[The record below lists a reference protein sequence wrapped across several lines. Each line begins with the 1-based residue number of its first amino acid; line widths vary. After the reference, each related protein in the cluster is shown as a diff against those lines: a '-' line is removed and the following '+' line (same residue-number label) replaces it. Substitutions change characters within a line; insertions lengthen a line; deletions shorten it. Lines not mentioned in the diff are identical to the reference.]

1 MAKPT
6 GNIYEEVCGH
16 FLVARLSVR
25 GIFERSVVW
34 IYRFSEKDGA
44 SGLILNRPL
53 GKTLA
58 SCSPVF
64 AGTAEGSVPMFDGG
78 PVDKQRLCF
87 VVRSF
92 SDFRVHHSVR
102 VGATLEDVHD
112 RIFNPGVRVYGFV
125 GRAEW
130 SSGQLENELS
140 AGAWI
145 RVRMDANAW
154 NAGGSE
160 DFWRSMVA
168 KLRRRPE
175 AALMLRAPENLD
187 DN

>member
-1 MAKPT
+1 MAKAS
-6 GNIYEEVCGH
+6 GNLYEEVCGH
-16 FLVARLSVR
+16 FLVARLNVR
-25 GIFERSVVW
+25 GIFARSVVW
-34 IYRFSEKDGA
+34 IYRFSEKEGA

-53 GKTLA
+53 GKSLA
-58 SCSPVF
+58 SCAPAF
-64 AGTAEGSVPMFDGG
+64 AGTAEGNVPVFDGG

-102 VGATLEDVHD
+102 VGAALEEVHN
-112 RIFNPGVRVYGFV
+112 RIFNPGVRVYGFA

-130 SSGQLENELS
+130 ARGQLESEIA
-140 AGAWI
+140 AGTWM
-145 RVRMDANAW
+145 RVRMDAGAW
-154 NAGGSE
+154 SAGGGKN
-160 DFWRSMVA
+160 FWRSMVA

-175 AALMLRAPENLD
+175 ASLMLLSPENLE